1 MVTIRT
7 VFSCV
12 ASRNREAA
20 RPRASATPE
29 APRATVHCL
38 ASAATGSAGRRSR
51 REAMPT
57 ACTSATAESTRR
69 TVVAMR
75 TVFSCVAS
83 RNRCRWTLQPGLP
96 AEKKRVAVV
105 QLDARLQTINRES
118 SALRPPPRGR
128 FAAWA
133 QRPAILR
140 IATSSEKIS
149 APKLGRDLRSRGPAA
164 PHRLAPV
171 PLGTRAGRSPT
182 LSGRIYLFPL
192 PRSSRGAPTFC
203 NATESRQRT
212 QPRGLRPLGHPPLL
226 PELGRANSSL
236 RVPSSTPGLPRL
248 RVSNG

>member
-83 RNRCRWTLQPGLP
+83 RNREAVRPRASATADGEPELRYMTSVTTGTSGRRSRREAMP
-96 AEKKRVAVV
+96 AACTSTTAVSAHRASITVRTVFRCVAS
-105 QLDARLQTINRES
+105 RNREAARPRA
-118 SALRPPPRGR
+118 SATPEAPRATVHCLASATTGSAGR
-128 FAAWA
+128 
-133 QRPAILR
+133 
-140 IATSSEKIS
+140 
-149 APKLGRDLRSRGPAA
+149 RSRRGTMPAA
-164 PHRLAPV
+164 
-171 PLGTRAGRSPT
+171 
-182 LSGRIYLFPL
+182 
-192 PRSSRGAPTFC
+192 
-203 NATESRQRT
+203 
-212 QPRGLRPLGHPPLL
+212 
-226 PELGRANSSL
+226 
-236 RVPSSTPGLPRL
+236 
-248 RVSNG
+248 